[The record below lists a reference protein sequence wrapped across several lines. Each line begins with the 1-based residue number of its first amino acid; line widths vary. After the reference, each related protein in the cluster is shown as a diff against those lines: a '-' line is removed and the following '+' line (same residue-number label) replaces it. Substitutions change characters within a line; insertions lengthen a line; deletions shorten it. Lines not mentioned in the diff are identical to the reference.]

1 MAAIAMAHKRARERK
16 WNEVAQDVG
25 EQLNPE
31 PQARFFERAGPGQ
44 RLTNVIGPWVG
55 SGLAERSSA
64 RAWQRGGH
72 QDRHGSFFRDPDSRG
87 TLQRGALIK
96 MNSEW
101 ANAE

>member
-1 MAAIAMAHKRARERK
+1 MAHKRARERK

-55 SGLAERSSA
+55 SGLPERSSA
-64 RAWQRGGH
+64 RAWQRGVIKT
-72 QDRHGSFFRDPDSRG
+72 DTALVSEIL
-87 TLQRGALIK
+87 TAGALF
-96 MNSEW
+96 SEGFS
-101 ANAE
+101 